1 MNKYPAWK
9 KNANICTINKTYE
22 RKMETCHIKEIE
34 PQQPIATNNN
44 TTSNMQKKQ
53 VGITSL
59 ALHQDEDI
67 DIQVMAITPK
77 YNGYFAT
84 IIRFSRVYG

>member
-1 MNKYPAWK
+1 
-9 KNANICTINKTYE
+9 
-22 RKMETCHIKEIE
+22 
-34 PQQPIATNNN
+34 
-44 TTSNMQKKQ
+44 MQKKQ